1 MIIIDY
7 FGFSGSGKSFS
18 AKDISKL
25 DLKIDLQFLLIN
37 KYFIIKRLFY
47 KIYFISF
54 IRISELKKVLEFQKC
69 FIFEKKLL
77 KFKNLISF
85 LYLIGFIKYKS
96 KFSKIIILDHGLIQ
110 CLLSCFLFSK
120 NKNYNYDMILKKF
133 NIIFNILNK
142 YYNFYT
148 LILMEHNWDL
158 ISKRLRKRD
167 GNKFKYLMNKSNIQL
182 YENALANCNFIYKN
196 LTNDNFKLFF
206 HQSFKN
212 DNYIELKI
220 LLKKYEKKS

>member
-69 FIFEKKLL
+69 FIFEKKLI

-120 NKNYNYDMILKKF
+120 NKNYNYDIILKKL
-133 NIIFNILNK
+133 NMIFISLNK
-142 YYNFYT
+142 YYNFYS
-148 LILMEHNWDL
+148 LVLMEHNWDL
-158 ISKRLRKRD
+158 ISKRLKKRD
-167 GNKFKYLMNKSNIQL
+167 GNRLKYLINKSNIQL
-182 YENALANCNFIYKN
+182 YENALASCNYICKN
-196 LTNDNFKLFF
+196 LTNNNFKLFY

-212 DNYIELKI
+212 NNYIELNI
-220 LLKKYEKKS
+220 LLQKYEK